1 MSWRTG
7 ECECGNTVNYG
18 IYYSEHEDDLSEI
31 NVTVICGVCVRERD
45 GIPSENEV
53 DEHFENFKSKVEKQG
68 LSHVIFSAL
77 ELLNPHSFEIQ
88 NLKFFEMLC
97 AMYES
102 DEDNSEIYINAAWS
116 IMTKR

>member
-53 DEHFENFKSKVEKQG
+53 DEHFENFNNDKKIKPFGALTKQLPYG
-68 LSHVIFSAL
+68 CRL
-77 ELLNPHSFEIQ
+77 
-88 NLKFFEMLC
+88 
-97 AMYES
+97 
-102 DEDNSEIYINAAWS
+102 
-116 IMTKR
+116 